1 MLWKKL
7 YNIDTKGSSV
17 QNKKKVIFEYKKNVK
32 DGNKKK
38 EIVKMAQ
45 ENLHMLKRL
54 ESKTSYYNFNKYEK
68 EYDKAQYY
76 KRSHCAFPA
85 IDFYKTQRASS
96 FGNNYSYNP
105 YHSQNNYYPTVSSKF
120 YNINSHKKKFEDFH
134 YEDFA
139 DIRTNSKKIKIN
151 CKQKEENKKQDKFND
166 SEEENN
172 NKDNNKDNKEENR
185 QEEDKKDEI
194 IENKEN
200 NNIEENKEN
209 EKNKENKDEQI
220 NNEENEQKEENKNNE
235 DNEQKE
241 ENKNNE
247 ENEQKKENKNN
258 EENEQKEENSSNE
271 KNNNN
276 TDKDKEELILL
287 RDILQYDN
295 EAKEQKDE

>member
-105 YHSQNNYYPTVSSKF
+105 YHS
-120 YNINSHKKKFEDFH
+120 H

-139 DIRTNSKKIKIN
+139 DNRTKSKKIKIN

-194 IENKEN
+194 VENKEN

-235 DNEQKE
+235 ENEQKK

-247 ENEQKKENKNN
+247 ENEQKEENKSD